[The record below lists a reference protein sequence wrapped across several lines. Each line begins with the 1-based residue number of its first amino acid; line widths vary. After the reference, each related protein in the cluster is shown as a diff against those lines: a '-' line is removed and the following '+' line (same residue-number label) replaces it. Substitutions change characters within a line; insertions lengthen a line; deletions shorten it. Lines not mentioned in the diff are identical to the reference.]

1 LAAATKKGIAV
12 KKIALAAT
20 LAITLCSQAQARFL
34 EIVAEPGAAPQ
45 VAAGAPRGIVS
56 VAVDPSEL
64 AEPAVFAM
72 MLLGLCLIGYRVSRD
87 SSETF
92 K

>member
-1 LAAATKKGIAV
+1 V

-20 LAITLCSQAQARFL
+20 LALALCGQAQAQFL
-34 EIVAEPGAAPQ
+34 EIVPEPGAAGVTASLPK
-45 VAAGAPRGIVS
+45 AIVS
-56 VAVDPSEL
+56 VRVDPSEL
-64 AEPAVFAM
+64 AEPEVFAM

-87 SSETF
+87 SSEKF

>member
-1 LAAATKKGIAV
+1 ML
-12 KKIALAAT
+12 ALA
-20 LAITLCSQAQARFL
+20 LCGQAQARL
-34 EIVAEPGAAPQ
+34 VEIVAAPGAAAE
-45 VAAGAPRGIVS
+45 VAAGPPRGMVS

>member
-1 LAAATKKGIAV
+1 M

-20 LAITLCSQAQARFL
+20 LALALCGQAQARFL
-34 EIVAEPGAAPQ
+34 EIVVAEAGVAPAA
-45 VAAGAPRGIVS
+45 VASPPKGTVS